1 VQLIFAILFFGT
13 LLLGSD
19 KAKFDFDALELSHAQ
34 VKEMKNILKA
44 YKYEGKQLQK
54 RLHALHEAKEELFL
68 SERFDGTAYS
78 KLEEEEDTLKKSRI
92 RLLENTHK
100 ILNAK
105 QREQFYK
112 MYESYERSGSW

>member
-1 VQLIFAILFFGT
+1 VRLTLLVIIFAIS
-13 LLLGSD
+13 LLGSE
-19 KAKFDFDALELSHAQ
+19 KLRFDFDSMELSEVQA
-34 VKEMKNILKA
+34 KEMKNILKA
-44 YKYEGKQLQK
+44 YKHNGKQANK
-54 RLHALHEAKEELFL
+54 RLHSLHEAKEELFL
-68 SERFDGTAYS
+68 SEHFDSVAYS
-78 KLEEEEDTLKKSRI
+78 KLEEEENTLKKGRI